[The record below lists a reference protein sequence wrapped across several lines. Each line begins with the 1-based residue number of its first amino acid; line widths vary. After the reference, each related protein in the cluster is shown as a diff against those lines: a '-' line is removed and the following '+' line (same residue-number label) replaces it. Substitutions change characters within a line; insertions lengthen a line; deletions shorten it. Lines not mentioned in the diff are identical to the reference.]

1 MLEGVLCHVPISSKP
16 RPTLLCSV
24 LMPGT
29 TTTSCMQPRRSSEPF
44 RPRPRWVTSNHF
56 WYVDSDP
63 LPPLPSQAHKSAKKK
78 AAEAMKEVA
87 AIATV
92 QRARKTYW

>member
-1 MLEGVLCHVPISSKP
+1 MPPSLLNPAPPCYAPSLCQVLPPQVACSREGAANHSGLG
-16 RPTLLCSV
+16 
-24 LMPGT
+24 PGGL
-29 TTTSCMQPRRSSEPF
+29 P
-44 RPRPRWVTSNHF
+44 SNHF

-63 LPPLPSQAHKSAKKK
+63 LPPLPPQAHKSAKKK